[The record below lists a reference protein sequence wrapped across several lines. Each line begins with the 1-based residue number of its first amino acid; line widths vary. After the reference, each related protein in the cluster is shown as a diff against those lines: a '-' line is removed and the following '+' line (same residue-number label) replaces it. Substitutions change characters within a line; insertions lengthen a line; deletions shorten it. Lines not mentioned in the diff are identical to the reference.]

1 MTNFNQ
7 ISLKILN
14 LIEIY
19 NLPYNVTRKDTTI
32 FVGVNKSLAQ
42 SHLPLTIISSPIFIL
57 NINNII
63 NLPENLF
70 QPF

>member
-7 ISLKILN
+7 ISLRVLN

-19 NLPYNVTRKDTTI
+19 NISYHATRDIKTLI
-32 FVGVNKSLAQ
+32 GISALSAKPHIS
-42 SHLPLTIISSPIFIL
+42 STIISSPIFIL
-57 NINNII
+57 NINNVI